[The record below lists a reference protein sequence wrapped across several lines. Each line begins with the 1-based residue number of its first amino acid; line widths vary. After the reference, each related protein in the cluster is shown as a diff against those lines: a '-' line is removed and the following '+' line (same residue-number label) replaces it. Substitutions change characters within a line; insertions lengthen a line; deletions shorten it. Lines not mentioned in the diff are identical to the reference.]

1 MDNVTHTLFALTL
14 ARTRL
19 ARAGRGTTTALVLA
33 SNAPDID
40 FVTLA
45 GGGLNYLH
53 WHRGPTHGPLGIIGL
68 GLATASLVVAG
79 RRVFDRRKAEPGAS
93 YAQLALISIVGVLLH
108 VLMDIPTSYGTRPFS
123 PIGWHWYA
131 EDWMP
136 IVDIYLLTALGAGLL
151 FGRGSDAIRRQNV
164 SIVLSLMLVVYG
176 VRGVAHHEAL
186 ALAPRLFGPTLPAP
200 CAGAHSRSAPI
211 ARWPQESVAL
221 PAEHRCLV
229 DIAATPNLL
238 FPFRWL
244 VIAQTSNSYETFDI
258 NLLDSRYR
266 QPPNDGEALWRRA
279 RHYPNPWTPAVF
291 AAAQAPAA
299 RLFLGFSRFPLA
311 RSFADPGGGATV
323 QWSDLRFAALSASGG
338 GRPPGRGPGERGQPG
353 RPRLGSPT
361 PAGPGNVVSAGDFFA
376 VTVHVNPEG
385 RVTDEVFGR

>member
-19 ARAGRGTTTALVLA
+19 GRAGRGATTALVLA

-40 FVTLA
+40 IVTLA

-68 GLATASLVVAG
+68 GLATAGLVLAG
-79 RRVFDRRKAEPGAS
+79 RRVFDKRKAEPGAS
-93 YAQLALISIVGVLLH
+93 YLQLALVSVVGVLLH
-108 VLMDIPTSYGTRPFS
+108 VLMDLPTSYGTRSLS
-123 PIGWHWYA
+123 PISWHWYA

-136 IVDIYLLTALGAGLL
+136 IIDIYLLTALAAGLV
-151 FGRGSDAIRRQNV
+151 FGRGSDEIRRHNV
-164 SIVLSLMLVVYG
+164 SIVLSVMLVIYG
-176 VRGVAHHEAL
+176 VRAVAHHEAL

-200 CAGAHSRSAPI
+200 CAGAPRRSAP
-211 ARWPQESVAL
+211 ADLFDDWPQESVAL

-229 DIAATPNLL
+229 DIAATPNLI

-244 VIAQTSNSYETFDI
+244 VIAQTSNSYETFDV

-266 QPPNDGEALWRRA
+266 QPPSEGEALWRHA
-279 RHYPNPWTPAVF
+279 FHFPNPWTPAAF

-299 RLFLGFSRFPLA
+299 RLFLGFSRFPLV
-311 RSFADPGGGATV
+311 RSFVDPGGVTTV
-323 QWSDLRFAALSASGG
+323 QWTDMRFAAIGGASRPGRGG
-338 GRPPGRGPGERGQPG
+338 PPGR
-353 RPRLGSPT
+353 
-361 PAGPGNVVSAGDFFA
+361 GNVVSAGDFFA
-376 VTVHVNPEG
+376 VSVRVSSDG
-385 RVTDEVFGR
+385 RVLNEVFGR